1 MCNIDSIL
9 KKKAKE
15 IGLIHKRSEE
25 GRNMFYKE
33 KWHKIYNDGPITILT
48 YNNDALNWLKEY
60 KREKERGNRWI

>member
-1 MCNIDSIL
+1 
-9 KKKAKE
+9 
-15 IGLIHKRSEE
+15 
-25 GRNMFYKE
+25 MFYKE

>member
-33 KWHKIYNDGPITILT
+33 K
-48 YNNDALNWLKEY
+48 
-60 KREKERGNRWI
+60 